1 MVFFESSRYIG
12 TEGETKRICLNI
24 TNPIAGPAD
33 VSISARPAQGYMP
46 FSGTHSHRLTNSLIH
61 SLTHSLA
68 ICLMA
73 LLTQSL
79 AMFR

>member
-33 VSISARPAQGYMP
+33 VSISAGPAQGYMP
-46 FSGTHSHRLTNSLIH
+46 FSGT
-61 SLTHSLA
+61 
-68 ICLMA
+68 
-73 LLTQSL
+73 LTQTH
-79 AMFR
+79 